1 MFWILLKRY
10 FKRLFRQNLQKS
22 VNRIIFAEIILSA
35 MDKINILITSPKG
48 YSERFSDIFS
58 ESVLNP
64 VAIPMIDTVILE
76 NMPDMNRLFT
86 NLSQYEYIVFSS
98 RKAIESFYRIQNK
111 MNLSLEGIKFCAIG
125 KDAEYLQ
132 EKLSVQ
138 PAVHPDEPSL
148 MGIAAK
154 LKEDKNIKG
163 KTIAAIVPLVEG
175 ITEPDVVPDFLAE
188 LNKPG
193 MNVTRINAYITRAV
207 DKAQID
213 SAIKLIAAK
222 EIQCIA
228 FTSSAEAEIL
238 LQNIGDKSRLENI
251 TIACFGP
258 YTTAYARKRGL
269 NVSVTA
275 RDFSSFSG
283 FLEAIEE
290 YLLFM

>member
-1 MFWILLKRY
+1 L
-10 FKRLFRQNLQKS
+10 
-22 VNRIIFAEIILSA
+22 NRFIFADIKQRV
-35 MDKINILITSPKG
+35 MNKINVFITSPKG
-48 YSERFSDIFS
+48 YSERFVKVFS
-58 ESVLNP
+58 ASRLNP
-64 VAIPMIDTVILE
+64 VAIPMIETIIPED
-76 NMPDMNRLFT
+76 MPDMNRLFM
-86 NLSQYEYIVFSS
+86 NLSQYEYIAFSS
-98 RKAIESFYRIQNK
+98 RKAIESFYRMQNK
-111 MNLSLEGIKFCAIG
+111 MNLSLEDIKFCAIG
-125 KDAEYLQ
+125 KDTEYMR
-132 EKLSVQ
+132 EKLGVH
-138 PAVHPDEPSL
+138 PAVRPDEPSP

-175 ITEPDVVPDFLAE
+175 ITEPDVVPDFLTE
-188 LNKPG
+188 LNKMG

-222 EIQCIA
+222 EVQCIA

-238 LQNIGDKSRLENI
+238 LQNIGDKSLLENI

-290 YLLFM
+290 YFHR